1 MPSTLPRPPY
11 DVELEMALAATP
23 IPHTITQSHIPLLRG
38 TKPSAGSAHI
48 NANFTHEELPLILP
62 NGEIVLSVWRHCS
75 ADLEAG
81 VGVYYIHGGG
91 MIMGNRFAG
100 IREIL
105 DYLQEHNAV
114 CVSVE
119 YRLAPEYEDPV
130 PLEDCYAGLVWV
142 AENAAILGIDPD
154 RMLIAGSSAGGGLT
168 AGVCLLARD
177 RGGPKITA
185 QMLLAPMLDDRNDTV
200 SSKQYEEEGTWSRGS
215 NLLGWKCLLGQR
227 FGSDS
232 ISIYTSPG
240 RAVDLF
246 GLPMAYVDVGSA
258 EVFRDEAVAYA
269 TRLWHCGVQAELHVW
284 PGAFHAFDPLAPMAA
299 ISIQARTA
307 RREWIRRVISR
318 LGRTS

>member
-11 DVELEMALAATP
+11 DVELEPALAATP
-23 IPHTITQSHIPLLRG
+23 IPHTITRSQIPLLRG

-48 NANFTHEELPLILP
+48 NANFAHEEIPLTLPS
-62 NGEIVLSVWRHCS
+62 GEIVLSVWRPRS
-75 ADLEAG
+75 A
-81 VGVYYIHGGG
+81 G
-91 MIMGNRFAG
+91 MIMANRFAG

-119 YRLAPEYEDPV
+119 YRLAPEHEDPV

-142 AENAAILGIDPD
+142 AENAATLGIDPT
-154 RMLIAGSSAGGGLT
+154 ACGGLA

-177 RGGPKITA
+177 RGGLKISA
-185 QMLLAPMLDDRNDTV
+185 QMLLAPMLDDRNDT
-200 SSKQYEEEGTWSRGS
+200 
-215 NLLGWKCLLGQR
+215 KCLLGQR
-227 FGSDS
+227 YGSDS
-232 ISIYTSPG
+232 ISIYTSPS

-258 EVFRDEAVAYA
+258 EIFRDEAVAYA

-284 PGAFHAFDPLAPMAA
+284 PGAFHAFDLLAPTAA
-299 ISIQARTA
+299 ILTA
-307 RREWIRRVISR
+307 RGEWIRRVISR
-318 LGRTS
+318 LGGTS